1 MSRHIPGHS
10 AAASNGASL
19 LNSRFALLV
28 LPLAGAGMVSGCTG
42 MGVFFDHTTKWF
54 DENPNS
60 PVGSSEN
67 FDEIRGQTVEVPP
80 LLPEKGNVWPDNSGP
95 DQTLQDLEKQ
105 QATEIRRGA
114 VQTGSTPPF
123 GSNPQVNRA
132 NGADRGLPPPNVPTG
147 QPPANLG
154 TQTQPTP
161 NGPAI
166 STTGGDRTQGYRGLG
181 NGGPGA
187 GRNNSGGGPSPGSV
201 LVPNGNGTSTLI
213 GPDGSVQTVPTKP

>member
-1 MSRHIPGHS
+1 M
-10 AAASNGASL
+10 
-19 LNSRFALLV
+19 NSRIALLV

-42 MGVFFDHTTKWF
+42 MGVFFNHTTKWF
-54 DENPNS
+54 DENPNA

-95 DQTLQDLEKQ
+95 DETLQDLEKQ
-105 QATEIRRGA
+105 QAEEIRRGA
-114 VQTGSTPPF
+114 VQTGTTPPL
-123 GSNPQVNRA
+123 GPRPRANRA
-132 NGADRGLPPPNVPTG
+132 NGADQGLPPPNVPTS
-147 QPPANLG
+147 QPPADLG

-166 STTGGDRTQGYRGLG
+166 STTGGNRAPGYRGLS
-181 NGGPGA
+181 NGGPA
-187 GRNNSGGGPSPGSV
+187 NRSGGGAGSGASGGGLSPGSV

-213 GPDGSVQTVPTKP
+213 GPDGSVQTVPTRP